1 MSDPSE
7 GDAKEITGAILMF
20 FLVFSAALAA
30 SVALGL
36 PWLAGVGLTP

>member
-1 MSDPSE
+1 MGDQCE
-7 GDAKEITGAILMF
+7 GDRKEIVGAILMF